1 MLTAARND
9 LYRPPGSIGRVS
21 PRTNWGPARLG
32 DTRPGTARRGF
43 GRLTDLR
50 EAMSAFCL
58 FMSAYRPGPD
68 VADSAGGRGVLT
80 HRRHGRC
87 RWKAPRATLFAEP
100 GKAIWGI
107 PVDT

>member
-9 LYRPPGSIGRVS
+9 LYRPPGSIGQAT
-21 PRTNWGPARLG
+21 PWTNWGPARLG

-50 EAMSAFCL
+50 KAMSAFRL

-68 VADSAGGRGVLT
+68 VADSPGGRGVLT
-80 HRRHGRC
+80 LTSHSL
-87 RWKAPRATLFAEP
+87 PRAQIRSETVPSRVTAWTA
-100 GKAIWGI
+100 KAN
-107 PVDT
+107 P